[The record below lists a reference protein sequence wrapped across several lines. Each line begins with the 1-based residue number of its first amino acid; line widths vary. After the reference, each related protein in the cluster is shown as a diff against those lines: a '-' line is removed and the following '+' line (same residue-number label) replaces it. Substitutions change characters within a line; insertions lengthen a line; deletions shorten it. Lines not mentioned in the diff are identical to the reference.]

1 MKTKFIKAIE
11 NFYAVFLETHT
22 FTDDALKHYESVLI
36 EFNKQMFDAIVQ
48 REFVMALA
56 RGAII
61 REHDSTG
68 PIAILKGS
76 ILPTET
82 ERCICNWPYAT
93 APQTMK
99 FTNGFSIAQ
108 PNSPM
113 SEREIAEEKI
123 YELIGVYTGPN
134 SFNTKD
140 MRTLSMLI
148 AKRNEL
154 EIVEVMGGLNEV
166 QPAS

>member
-1 MKTKFIKAIE
+1 MKTKFRQAIE
-11 NFYAVFLETHT
+11 DFYAVFLETHT
-22 FTDDALKHYESVLI
+22 FTDDTLQHYEAVLI
-36 EFNKQMFDAIVQ
+36 EFNKQMFDAIIQ
-48 REFVMALA
+48 REFVMAIA

-76 ILPTET
+76 ILPTQT
-82 ERCICNWPYAT
+82 ELCICNWPEGYT
-93 APQTMK
+93 PKPK
-99 FTNGFSIAQ
+99 FTYGFSIAQ
-108 PNSPM
+108 PTPPTN
-113 SEREIAEEKI
+113 EREKTEAKI

-134 SFNTKD
+134 SINTHN
-140 MRTLSMLI
+140 MPTLSMLI

-154 EIVEVMGGLNEV
+154 EKIEVMGEFNEV